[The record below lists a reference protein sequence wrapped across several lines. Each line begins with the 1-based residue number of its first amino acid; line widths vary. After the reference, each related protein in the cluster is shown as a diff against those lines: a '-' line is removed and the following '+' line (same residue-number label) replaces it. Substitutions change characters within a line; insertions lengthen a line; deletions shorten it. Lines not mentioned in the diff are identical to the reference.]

1 MVTVSAPPPVAAGGG
16 VFTPTWVDQI
26 VSVMILNRLG
36 LVWGSPQAL
45 WNKEK
50 PRRLGSGQGLGKV
63 DVNRILN
70 YLPASLVRYHVTKPD
85 CGFPP
90 SEEMPNRNSRMRKLI
105 PEQDDHR
112 VGCG

>member
-1 MVTVSAPPPVAAGGG
+1 LGCGWFGMARRPRGINKNPA
-16 VFTPTWVDQI
+16 
-26 VSVMILNRLG
+26 G
-36 LVWGSPQAL
+36 LVAGRVL
-45 WNKEK
+45 EN
-50 PRRLGSGQGLGKV
+50 V

-70 YLPASLVRYHVTKPD
+70 YLPASLVRYHVTKPG

>member
-1 MVTVSAPPPVAAGGG
+1 MGWGWFGAARRPCGIKKNPAGLAAGR
-16 VFTPTWVDQI
+16 V
-26 VSVMILNRLG
+26 
-36 LVWGSPQAL
+36 
-45 WNKEK
+45 
-50 PRRLGSGQGLGKV
+50 LGKD

>member
-1 MVTVSAPPPVAAGGG
+1 MARRPRGIKKNPA
-16 VFTPTWVDQI
+16 
-26 VSVMILNRLG
+26 G
-36 LVWGSPQAL
+36 LVAG
-45 WNKEK
+45 
-50 PRRLGSGQGLGKV
+50 RVLGKV

-70 YLPASLVRYHVTKPD
+70 YLPASLVGYHATNPG

-90 SEEMPNRNSRMRKLI
+90 SEAMPNRNSRMRKLI

>member
-1 MVTVSAPPPVAAGGG
+1 MGWGWFGVARRPCGIKENPA
-16 VFTPTWVDQI
+16 
-26 VSVMILNRLG
+26 G
-36 LVWGSPQAL
+36 LVAG
-45 WNKEK
+45 
-50 PRRLGSGQGLGKV
+50 RVLGKV